1 MEGGFEN
8 YAASTLNGT
17 LSTAVWSV
25 SSNTNSTT
33 KAILNNAAVA
43 RTGSKYASH
52 TTQVATN
59 IRLQSPTTAT
69 AANAPAPNTTY
80 TVQYYYNTTTDQ
92 TASLQGAIYNTATDS
107 KSGLVTSTYLSGV
120 WVKATYT
127 ATTNVAAVVAS
138 ANFAGVRH
146 AAILH
151 LQQLQRFQ
159 RFLLP
164 QQRHSMWVGRH
175 LLMQTKQ
182 VIWWCVMPLTQL
194 VSLFQIQM
202 VFMAWVI
209 P

>member
-1 MEGGFEN
+1 MNKLLSNKKRFTNLIFSMFLLLLGFNVSWGQTQTIGSFPYMEGGFEN

-80 TVQYYYNTTTDQ
+80 
-92 TASLQGAIYNTATDS
+92 
-107 KSGLVTSTYLSGV
+107 
-120 WVKATYT
+120 
-127 ATTNVAAVVAS
+127 
-138 ANFAGVRH
+138 
-146 AAILH
+146 
-151 LQQLQRFQ
+151 
-159 RFLLP
+159 
-164 QQRHSMWVGRH
+164 
-175 LLMQTKQ
+175 
-182 VIWWCVMPLTQL
+182 
-194 VSLFQIQM
+194 
-202 VFMAWVI
+202 
-209 P
+209 